1 MGLKKITQVGV
12 QKNEKGEVVAIFD
25 LKTLT
30 DEQVATLK
38 EQALVNQ
45 AKENEKYATL
55 SKKVE
60 DLEYALGLVQAEL
73 RYNRGD
79 ITREEYEELCGLS
92 N

>member
-38 EQALVNQ
+38 EQALVNKT
-45 AKENEKYATL
+45 KEEQEK
-55 SKKVE
+55 
-60 DLEYALGLVQAEL
+60 AEL
-73 RYNRGD
+73 REKVEKLEFALSLVKAEMSYNRGD
-79 ITREEYEELCGLS
+79 ISREEYEEICGL
-92 N
+92 NN